1 MAEAE
6 WDIPP
11 NSKNV
16 EFLSWLVQISSN
28 PQEIIFDGFMGTG
41 STALAAVLTGREY
54 LGAEINREYYEISQR
69 RIEEVKLLEREGN

>member
-69 RIEEVKLLEREGN
+69 RMEEVKLLEREGN

>member
-1 MAEAE
+1 
-6 WDIPP
+6 
-11 NSKNV
+11 
-16 EFLSWLVQISSN
+16 
-28 PQEIIFDGFMGTG
+28 MGTG